1 MGPPSDLTTRGLS
14 AERREL
20 IELMREHQFGRI
32 ENMSVRA
39 GQPILD
45 HDLRVVRIARLG
57 SASIDTK
64 TSVSVDFELKRA
76 FRDLFEALE
85 RLNNGMVLK
94 LEFRHGLPFLLEA
107 FAS

>member
-1 MGPPSDLTTRGLS
+1 
-14 AERREL
+14 
-20 IELMREHQFGRI
+20 MRECRFGRI
-32 ENMSVRA
+32 ENMSVQA

-45 HDLRVVRIARLG
+45 RGLRVVRIARLG

-64 TSVSVDFELKRA
+64 PSISDDYELKRA
-76 FRDLFEALE
+76 FRDLFDALE
-85 RLNNGMVLK
+85 RLNNGMVVK